1 MQIYDYFSYDTIAD
15 IEYFFRAN
23 KQIIN
28 YKTIFTQICVL
39 HCYLKGCNFAPEN
52 SNTLLA
58 LLLKRLQS

>member
-52 SNTLLA
+52 SNA
-58 LLLKRLQS
+58 L